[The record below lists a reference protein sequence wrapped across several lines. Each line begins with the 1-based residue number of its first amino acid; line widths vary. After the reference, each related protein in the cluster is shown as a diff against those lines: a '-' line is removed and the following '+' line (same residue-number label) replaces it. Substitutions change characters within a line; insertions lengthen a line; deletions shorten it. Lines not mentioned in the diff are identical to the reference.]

1 MQKYILTRLVQM
13 FFTLFIVSLVVFF
26 MVRLKGD
33 PVSVMVPETF
43 SQEQI
48 QELRR
53 AWGFDRPLWE
63 QYLTFLRKAV
73 TGDFGKSIVYRISA
87 MELVTQRLLWT
98 YLLAFSSALIG
109 LVVAIPLGVLS
120 ALHRG
125 SVLDLLATVLATVG
139 RAMPGFWVGLML
151 ILIFSVQFRALPA
164 YGAERSTSIIMPALA
179 LGTGLAATLSRLTR
193 SAMLET
199 LGQDYIRTAYSKGLT
214 RRIVVIRHAL
224 RNALIPVV
232 TAFGLQL
239 GWLLGG
245 SVVIESVFSWPG
257 LGRLMVDSINIRD
270 ITVVQAGLL
279 WFATS
284 FVVINLIVDVLY
296 TLLDP
301 RVRYD

>member
-1 MQKYILTRLVQM
+1 
-13 FFTLFIVSLVVFF
+13 
-26 MVRLKGD
+26 
-33 PVSVMVPETF
+33 
-43 SQEQI
+43 
-48 QELRR
+48 
-53 AWGFDRPLWE
+53 
-63 QYLTFLRKAV
+63 
-73 TGDFGKSIVYRISA
+73 
-87 MELVTQRLLWT
+87 
-98 YLLAFSSALIG
+98 
-109 LVVAIPLGVLS
+109 
-120 ALHRG
+120 
-125 SVLDLLATVLATVG
+125 
-139 RAMPGFWVGLML
+139 
-151 ILIFSVQFRALPA
+151 
-164 YGAERSTSIIMPALA
+164 MPALA

-214 RRIVVIRHAL
+214 KRMVVIRHAL

-245 SVVIESVFSWPG
+245 AVVIESVFSWPG

-284 FVVINLIVDVLY
+284 FVLINLIVDVLY
-296 TLLDP
+296 TFLDP